1 MNKRNKITS
10 LDLGTLGQCFA
21 SVISTDHFD
30 SLSANDFKN
39 SITYFQGITFQPNKN
54 WIAKISTKIE

>member
-1 MNKRNKITS
+1 M
-10 LDLGTLGQCFA
+10 TLGQCFA

-39 SITYFQGITFQPNKN
+39 SIAYYKGITFQPNRN
-54 WIAKISTKIE
+54 WISKLSTKIE